1 MNNLEKI
8 YTNNTNS
15 IFGSNIAEL
24 SRLRK
29 ELIDNFDLDKKKILN
44 NESTKHLDQIFLNN
58 ILYHSI
64 DNKLSL
70 KKTDS
75 ESKEYSSL
83 LSQNINNYCLVNFND
98 EDILFTPL
106 ESNNDLVIKQI
117 NKYKNVFFNDYVLN
131 LNSILMNSGFNLTL
145 KEKSV
150 LNLNFMHQTNKDN
163 ITVYEK
169 NYFNIKK
176 DAKIVLI
183 EKFSNEKLS
192 NSNIVN
198 YFELE
203 EGSEVLH
210 LVIQNNSFEFQK
222 SLFLLVYKNQKL
234 IIYFR

>member
-117 NKYKNVFFNDYVLN
+117 NKYKNVFFNDY
-131 LNSILMNSGFNLTL
+131 
-145 KEKSV
+145 
-150 LNLNFMHQTNKDN
+150 
-163 ITVYEK
+163 
-169 NYFNIKK
+169 
-176 DAKIVLI
+176 
-183 EKFSNEKLS
+183 
-192 NSNIVN
+192 
-198 YFELE
+198 
-203 EGSEVLH
+203 
-210 LVIQNNSFEFQK
+210 
-222 SLFLLVYKNQKL
+222 
-234 IIYFR
+234 